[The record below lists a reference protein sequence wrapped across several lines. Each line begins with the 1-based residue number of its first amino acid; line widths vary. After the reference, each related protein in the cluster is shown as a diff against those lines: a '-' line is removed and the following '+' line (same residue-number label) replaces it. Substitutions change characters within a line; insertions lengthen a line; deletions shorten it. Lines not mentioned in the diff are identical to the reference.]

1 MGGKI
6 QDSRRA
12 ARAVTIAASV
22 TIFTY
27 SFVLA
32 PANTLINEVV
42 TEFSLTGA
50 SEGLKSS
57 LLSVG
62 FMLSLFTI
70 PLIQGRAQ
78 KLTMIVAAC
87 ALQAVMLLAS
97 GAAPTFLLFGISC
110 VILGFSGGFVDTFTN
125 SAVVDVHKA
134 ESARYLGYIH
144 GLFGIGSLLAPLLF
158 FWLLRHTDWR
168 VVFYTISGASAVTAL
183 FVYLLT
189 IRRGGERAM
198 PASREQLFKM
208 SDLLDY
214 MRRKRNIA
222 LALACF
228 FSTVAQGGVLA
239 WIVRYMTLRFD
250 AAELGA
256 MAFSAFWVCATI
268 NRFCFSQTIKK
279 APMKYFTVGAI
290 LHGVFLT
297 AGVVSASPIVL
308 CVMVGAVG
316 LSGGH
321 FFPVLISEFATG
333 YEGKTSFTTSL
344 MMFIAGLS
352 RIVTPVLVAYT
363 STQVS
368 LFIGIMIPAAAAFVA
383 AVCGW
388 LVVRASASEGVE
400 TRLGGS

>member
-1 MGGKI
+1 M
-6 QDSRRA
+6 
-12 ARAVTIAASV
+12 
-22 TIFTY
+22 
-27 SFVLA
+27 
-32 PANTLINEVV
+32 
-42 TEFSLTGA
+42 
-50 SEGLKSS
+50 SS

-70 PLIQGRAQ
+70 PLIQGRTQ
-78 KLTMIVAAC
+78 KITMIIAAC
-87 ALQAVMLLAS
+87 ALQALMLSAS

-134 ESARYLGYIH
+134 DSARYLGYIH
-144 GLFGIGSLLAPLLF
+144 GLFGVGSLLAPFLF
-158 FWLLRHTDWR
+158 FWLLRHTEWR
-168 VVFYTISGASAVTAL
+168 GVYFTVSGISAVTAL
-183 FVYLLT
+183 SVYFLT
-189 IRRGGERAM
+189 ARRGGERAM
-198 PASREQLFKM
+198 SATREQLFKM

-222 LALACF
+222 LSLACF
-228 FSTVAQGGVLA
+228 FSTVAQGGVLS

-268 NRFCFSQTIKK
+268 NRFCLSQTIKQ
-279 APMKYFTVGAI
+279 APMKFFTIGAV

-297 AGVVSASPIVL
+297 IGIVSANPIVL

-321 FFPVLISEFATG
+321 FFPVLISEFAMG

-352 RIVTPVLVAYT
+352 RIFTPVLVAYT
-363 STQVS
+363 STQIS
-368 LFIGIMIPAAAAFVA
+368 LFIGIMIPAVAAFVA
-383 AVCGW
+383 AGCGW
-388 LVVRASASEGVE
+388 LAVKAAAYEAPVKRTGNS
-400 TRLGGS
+400 